1 MTILLV
7 EDHRP
12 TREAMHALI
21 EEQPDMHVVAEAIS
35 GEEAVDRARELCPE
49 IIVMDILMPGMNGVE
64 ATRAICD
71 AQPEI
76 KILALSSLQDHESI
90 YQMLQNGAVGYITKS
105 SLTEDLVDT
114 IRTIHQ
120 GKMVFSTQAMAG
132 LLGSPGAGAPPA
144 FHLTEREL
152 EVLALMAEGLTM
164 PQIASKLVISS
175 STVKFHIENICQKMG
190 VRTRSEALII
200 AAKHHL
206 V

>member
-76 KILALSSLQDHESI
+76 KILALSNHFGASLVQAILDA
-90 YQMLQNGAVGYITKS
+90 GGRGYVQKS
-105 SLTEDLVDT
+105 RAFEKL
-114 IRTIHQ
+114 I
-120 GKMVFSTQAMAG
+120 
-132 LLGSPGAGAPPA
+132 PA
-144 FHLTEREL
+144 LRS
-152 EVLALMAEGLTM
+152 VAEGK
-164 PQIASKLVISS
+164 QYV
-175 STVKFHIENICQKMG
+175 CQ
-190 VRTRSEALII
+190 RFPEPTP
-200 AAKHHL
+200 
-206 V
+206 